1 MKSCV
6 KKNVLLTIV
15 LLCASVFFASCGG
28 GSGGAARADSASSA
42 EESWNYSPEYAAEDV
57 GSEDMGY
64 SNDMSYPVSREI
76 SAVVSTGPG
85 DASRSERI
93 IYSADANIETA
104 EFDAAIEGV
113 YAMIDEYGAF
123 IETSYVGGRG
133 YADTYTG
140 RKSYRSANFAIRV
153 PKERF
158 TAMTD
163 SLSDIGS
170 LLSFS
175 SNALNISSQ
184 YVDTESRLNAYR
196 TEETRLL
203 EMLASVND
211 VESLIALESRL
222 SDVRYEI
229 ESLTSRLRDWQDQV
243 DYSTVNLYIDEVD
256 RLQEQ
261 TRVDRSYAQELGD
274 GFTGTLR
281 GVGTFFMELFKLVVA
296 ALPVLVILA
305 VLALAAF
312 FIVKRTRAC
321 GRARTEKLREE
332 RGADKQIPS

>member
-1 MKSCV
+1 M
-6 KKNVLLTIV
+6 L
-15 LLCASVFFASCGG
+15 
-28 GSGGAARADSASSA
+28 
-42 EESWNYSPEYAAEDV
+42 
-57 GSEDMGY
+57 
-64 SNDMSYPVSREI
+64 
-76 SAVVSTGPG
+76 
-85 DASRSERI
+85 
-93 IYSADANIETA
+93 
-104 EFDAAIEGV
+104 
-113 YAMIDEYGAF
+113 DEYDAF
-123 IETSYVGGRG
+123 IETSYVSGRG

-140 RKSYRSANFAIRV
+140 RKTYRSANFSIRV

-158 TAMTD
+158 TDMTD

-175 SNALNISSQ
+175 SNAVNISSQ

-261 TRVDRSYAQELGD
+261 IGIDRSYAQELGD

-281 GVGTFFMELFKLVVA
+281 GVGTFFKELFRLVIA
-296 ALPVLVILA
+296 ALPVLVVLA
-305 VLALAAF
+305 VLALAVV
-312 FIVKRTRAC
+312 FIVRRTRARRRLPENRNA
-321 GRARTEKLREE
+321 GEGNDRE
-332 RGADKQIPS
+332 